1 MIKFAEKSYF
11 MNFFVS
17 LIFDSSEQPFL
28 AFFGRFSGCDSKMYL
43 GHLYMSQSMLGK
55 QIWKYSLALLQL
67 LDSTI
72 KWPSGGLYGLV
83 I

>member
-72 KWPSGGLYGLV
+72 KQPSGGLYGLAT
-83 I
+83 